1 VEAKDQ
7 RDDRDL
13 VAEERSG
20 PRDYGNPQ
28 VAVPPQ
34 RSVRYER
41 DTSKLSLHITT
52 GQGYAHRVRTDREE
66 KTVRI
71 SDVRGI
77 RALAHPARLAII
89 DALYLGRTELTAT
102 ECAELTGLSPSAM
115 SYHLRALERWG
126 IVERAE
132 PAEDGRE
139 RPWRAAGTRLSVH
152 SDDPGATGPAEAAL
166 VDLALDRD
174 RAAVRSFLA
183 RESDEPPEWRDALEI
198 NVAEPWL
205 TVDELSGLLRE
216 FQEALEPF
224 QERRLRENRPE
235 GSRRVRVSIVATPL
249 GSPPGANG

>member
-1 VEAKDQ
+1 MCADA
-7 RDDRDL
+7 RD
-13 VAEERSG
+13 
-20 PRDYGNPQ
+20 
-28 VAVPPQ
+28 
-34 RSVRYER
+34 
-41 DTSKLSLHITT
+41 
-52 GQGYAHRVRTDREE
+52 E

-89 DALYLGRTELTAT
+89 DALYLGRSELTAT

-132 PAEDGRE
+132 RAEDGRE

-152 SDDPGATGPAEAAL
+152 SDDPRATGPAASAL

-183 RESDEPPEWRDALEI
+183 RESDEPPEWRDALELNI
-198 NVAEPWL
+198 GEPWL
-205 TVDELSGLLRE
+205 TAEELRELSRE
-216 FQEALEPF
+216 FRDALERF
-224 QERRLRENRPE
+224 KERRLRENRPA
-235 GSRRVRVSIVATPL
+235 GSRQVRVSVVVAPL
-249 GSPPGANG
+249 GLPPESRDAG

>member
-1 VEAKDQ
+1 
-7 RDDRDL
+7 
-13 VAEERSG
+13 
-20 PRDYGNPQ
+20 
-28 VAVPPQ
+28 
-34 RSVRYER
+34 
-41 DTSKLSLHITT
+41 
-52 GQGYAHRVRTDREE
+52 VRTDREE

-89 DALYLGRTELTAT
+89 DALYLGRSELTAT

-139 RPWRAAGTRLSVH
+139 RPWRAAGTRLAVH

-183 RESDEPPEWRDALEI
+183 RESDEPPEWRDALELNI
-198 NVAEPWL
+198 GEPWL
-205 TVDELSGLLRE
+205 TAEELRELSRE
-216 FQEALEPF
+216 FREALDRF
-224 QERRLRENRPE
+224 KGRRLRENRPA
-235 GSRRVRVSIVATPL
+235 GSRQVRVSVVVAPL
-249 GSPPGANG
+249 GSPPESREAD

>member
-1 VEAKDQ
+1 VGADA
-7 RDDRDL
+7 RD
-13 VAEERSG
+13 
-20 PRDYGNPQ
+20 
-28 VAVPPQ
+28 
-34 RSVRYER
+34 
-41 DTSKLSLHITT
+41 
-52 GQGYAHRVRTDREE
+52 E

-139 RPWRAAGTRLSVH
+139 RPWRAAGTRLTVD
-152 SDDPGATGPAEAAL
+152 SDDPRATGAAESAL

-183 RESDEPPEWRDALEI
+183 RESDEPPEWRDALELNI
-198 NVAEPWL
+198 GEPWL
-205 TVDELSGLLRE
+205 TAEELRELSRE
-216 FQEALEPF
+216 FREALDRF
-224 QERRLRENRPE
+224 KERRLRENRPA
-235 GSRRVRVSIVATPL
+235 GSRQVRVSVVLAPL
-249 GSPPGANG
+249 GPPPRANS